1 MVARSRPVVSLYD
14 LCINY
19 YGSIMNDEQVRE
31 ELRDRLEELI
41 DNNTF
46 PKCGGMLSSFIM
58 ELLEDYD
65 ITKVI
70 NE

>member
-1 MVARSRPVVSLYD
+1 
-14 LCINY
+14 
-19 YGSIMNDEQVRE
+19 MNDEQVRE